1 MSLPAARSI
10 KDGLLQRVQT
20 IARPSADAAPDVE
33 VTNVE
38 YIGSYNWLDRKL
50 PSLIV
55 PGSPKEWVNKRMPFT
70 LGRDVGIVVADQN
83 GYRVPDAVL
92 LPLFVAVNIKS
103 SLDAALDAP
112 TLDAPTPDV
121 DPSLLTS
128 KPKPAFD
135 WPAHDVITDRNSL
148 RKLLRWIV
156 AAEDAPNSD
165 FRIDAQLAGP
175 KTVLLCRYSTNVRE
189 MAGNGFGHNY
199 EQACTQAAPQC
210 EEGVGHHRIIRYVS
224 KTEAGLA
231 VCLVNV
237 TITDVVVGIFLLK
250 DMNGL
255 KMIVRYEVDAYVPD
269 GALPD
274 TSPPERSWRKGP
286 SANTP
291 ASVDDLADTLA
302 NVKLAPTTPAP
313 SPKAALPP
321 DKASF
326 HSGLTVYPGGSW
338 STPQSAIVELT
349 TRSQRNFETMSW
361 TDLYTQLFVSQ
372 TPHCFVGIHR
382 QGTFTRLV
390 RENLRSVAMERVRRA
405 EQPRLKALRWVLGA
419 IQDLLVER
427 GGSSRVSLVSEAG
440 ILGVYECEN
449 EEDVLPEEIMEYFDE
464 E

>member
-10 KDGLLQRVQT
+10 KDGLRQRVHT
-20 IARPSADAAPDVE
+20 IARPSTPAIDAEPDVE
-33 VTNVE
+33 ITNVE

-55 PGSPKEWVNKRMPFT
+55 PGSPKEWVNKQMPFT

-83 GYRVPDAVL
+83 GYRVPDAAL

-103 SLDAALDAP
+103 SLDASSNASAADA
-112 TLDAPTPDV
+112 DPTP
-121 DPSLLTS
+121 
-128 KPKPAFD
+128 PKPTFD

-148 RKLLRWIV
+148 RKLVRWIA
-156 AAEDAPNSD
+156 AAEDAPNTD
-165 FRIDAQLAGP
+165 FRIDMQLAGP

-189 MAGNGFGHNY
+189 MAGSGFGHNY
-199 EQACTQAAPQC
+199 EKACTRAAPQC
-210 EEGVGHHRIIRYVS
+210 EEGVGHHRIIRY
-224 KTEAGLA
+224 
-231 VCLVNV
+231 
-237 TITDVVVGIFLLK
+237 

-269 GALPD
+269 DTLPD
-274 TSPPERSWRKGP
+274 TSPPDRSWRNGP
-286 SANTP
+286 SASTP
-291 ASVDDLADTLA
+291 ARIDDLADTLA
-302 NVKLAPTTPAP
+302 SIKLTPTTPSP
-313 SPKAALPP
+313 SPKAALPS

-349 TRSQRNFETMSW
+349 TRSQRNFDSMSW
-361 TDLYTQLFVSQ
+361 ADLYTQLFVSQ

-405 EQPRLKALRWVLGA
+405 EQPRLKTLRWVLGA

-427 GGSSRVSLVSEAG
+427 GGGSRVSLVSEAG

-464 E
+464 D

>member
-20 IARPSADAAPDVE
+20 IARPSTDAAPDVE
-33 VTNVE
+33 ITNVA

-55 PGSPKEWVNKRMPFT
+55 PGSPKEWVNRQMPFT

-103 SLDAALDAP
+103 SLD
-112 TLDAPTPDV
+112 
-121 DPSLLTS
+121 
-128 KPKPAFD
+128 PKPTFD

-148 RKLLRWIV
+148 RKLLRWI
-156 AAEDAPNSD
+156 
-165 FRIDAQLAGP
+165 
-175 KTVLLCRYSTNVRE
+175 TVLLCRYSTNVRE

-199 EQACTQAAPQC
+199 EQACTQAALQC
-210 EEGVGHHRIIRYVS
+210 EEGVGHHRIIRY
-224 KTEAGLA
+224 
-231 VCLVNV
+231 
-237 TITDVVVGIFLLK
+237 

-302 NVKLAPTTPAP
+302 SVKLAPTTPSP

-361 TDLYTQLFVSQ
+361 ADLYTQLFVSQ

-419 IQDLLVER
+419 IQDFLVER

>member
-20 IARPSADAAPDVE
+20 IARPSTDAAPDVE
-33 VTNVE
+33 ITNVA

-55 PGSPKEWVNKRMPFT
+55 PGSPKEWVNRQMPFT

-103 SLDAALDAP
+103 SLDAASNAP
-112 TLDAPTPDV
+112 SLDAPTPDV
-121 DPSLLTS
+121 DPSPLTS
-128 KPKPAFD
+128 KPKPTFD

-165 FRIDAQLAGP
+165 FRIDAQLGGGRRPSCSAATRRTCGRWP
-175 KTVLLCRYSTNVRE
+175 GTASVITTSRRARRRPCSAKRASGIIGLS
-189 MAGNGFGHNY
+189 AIGGNF
-199 EQACTQAAPQC
+199 
-210 EEGVGHHRIIRYVS
+210 S
-224 KTEAGLA
+224 
-231 VCLVNV
+231 
-237 TITDVVVGIFLLK
+237 LK

-302 NVKLAPTTPAP
+302 SVKLAPTTPSP

-361 TDLYTQLFVSQ
+361 ADLYTQLFVSQ

-419 IQDLLVER
+419 IQDFLVER